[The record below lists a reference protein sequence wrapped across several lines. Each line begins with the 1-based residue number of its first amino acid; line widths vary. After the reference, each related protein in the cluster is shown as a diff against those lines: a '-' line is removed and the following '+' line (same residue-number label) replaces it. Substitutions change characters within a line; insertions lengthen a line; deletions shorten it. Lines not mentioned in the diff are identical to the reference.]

1 MNKRALLVAN
11 SASMIDHFNRDN
23 IAILKSLNYEITVA
37 ADFDHGNSSTK
48 ERINEFKD
56 ELLEQGI
63 ELLPLSIPRSPTHI
77 PEMFKSISRLKK
89 HIEENPYEIIH
100 TQTPFGGV
108 VGRLA
113 AKKARKQNKTK
124 VIYFVHGFHFFKG
137 ASAKNHIIYYN
148 IEKYLSHYTD
158 CLITLNHE
166 DYAAACNRFK
176 HPNARYVP
184 GIGVDTDMINKMHVD
199 KTAKCLSL
207 GIPTDKKII
216 LTVAEL
222 IPRKNIEG
230 AIRAFAGIKN
240 PDSVLVI
247 CGKGHLAEQLKK
259 LARDLNIAD
268 RVFFLGYRTDILD
281 IYHIAD
287 IFLFTSYQE
296 GLPVSVMQAMAAGL
310 PIIAS
315 DIRGNRDLLGAGEG
329 TLSSDYLI
337 DVNDINAF
345 TEKLDY
351 LLTKPDIRNSLG
363 SENVKRCRDNF
374 DISIVHKDMLAI
386 YKELAS
392 EREDSL

>member
-23 IAILKSLNYEITVA
+23 IAILKSLNYDITVA
-37 ADFDHGNSSTK
+37 ADFHHGNSSTK
-48 ERINEFKD
+48 ERINEFKA

-63 ELLPLSIPRSPTHI
+63 ETLHLSIPRSLTHI
-77 PEMFKSISRLKK
+77 PEMFKSISKLKK
-89 HIEENPYEIIH
+89 HIAEHPYEIIH

-148 IEKYLSHYTD
+148 IEKFLSHYTD
-158 CLITLNHE
+158 CLITLNQE
-166 DYAAACNRFK
+166 DYAAACNKFR
-176 HPNARYVP
+176 HPNVRYVP
-184 GIGVDTDMINKMHVD
+184 GIGVDTDMIHNMHVD
-199 KTAKCLSL
+199 KAAKCLSL

-222 IPRKNIEG
+222 IPRKNLDG
-230 AIRAFAGIKN
+230 TIRAFAGIKN
-240 PDSVLVI
+240 HDSILVI
-247 CGKGHLAEQLKK
+247 CGKGQLAEQLKK
-259 LARDLNIAD
+259 LTQDLDIAQ

-296 GLPVSVMQAMAAGL
+296 GLPVGIMQAMAAGL
-310 PIIAS
+310 PVIAS
-315 DIRGNRDLLGAGEG
+315 DIRGNRDLLGAGED
-329 TLSSDYLI
+329 TQSSDYLI
-337 DVNDINAF
+337 DVKDKTAF
-345 TEKLDY
+345 TNKLDY
-351 LLTKPDIRNSLG
+351 LLEKPEIRASLG
-363 SENVKRCRDNF
+363 SENTKRCREHF
-374 DISIVHKDMLAI
+374 DISIVHKEMLAI

-392 EREDSL
+392 D